1 MVGMIAGITPFNATS
16 PHSGT
21 IPMPFHPTK
30 PPSHFHTRQGQVV
43 VNAEPPPLTES
54 RRRSKTRAKEEVE
67 ALQELGKRL
76 VSVGNDRLKKVD
88 IPEALRDAVLD
99 AKKITSH
106 GALRRQMQYI
116 GKLMRD
122 VDTDPIQE
130 MLDELDGI
138 SNKANA
144 RFHALEKLRDR
155 LIADESVI
163 TALKNDYPALDVSAL
178 RTLRRNAIKEQT
190 EQKPPKAYRALF
202 QLLKSLESD
211 EADNLD
217 TVDAM
222 DSGDSEGSA
231 A

>member
-1 MVGMIAGITPFNATS
+1 
-16 PHSGT
+16 
-21 IPMPFHPTK
+21 MPFHPTK

-43 VNAEPPPLTES
+43 VNAEPPPLTEG
-54 RRRSKTRAKEEVE
+54 RRRSKTKAKEEVE

-76 VSVGNDRLKKVD
+76 VGVGNDRLKKLD
-88 IPEALRDAVLD
+88 IPESLRDAVLE

-155 LIADESVI
+155 LIEDESVI
-163 TALKNDYPALDVSAL
+163 TTLKNDYPDLDVSAL
-178 RTLRRNAIKEQT
+178 RTMRRNAIKEQA
-190 EQKPPKAYRALF
+190 EQKPPKAYRAIF
-202 QLLKSLESD
+202 QLLKSLASSD
-211 EADNLD
+211 DTSTPEADAD
-217 TVDAM
+217 EDDSAVDA
-222 DSGDSEGSA
+222 
-231 A
+231 

>member
-1 MVGMIAGITPFNATS
+1 
-16 PHSGT
+16 
-21 IPMPFHPTK
+21 MPFHPTK

-43 VNAEPPPLTES
+43 VNAEPPPLTEG
-54 RRRSKTRAKEEVE
+54 RRRSKTKAKEEVE

-76 VSVGNDRLKKVD
+76 VGVGNDRLKKLD
-88 IPEALRDAVLD
+88 IPETLRDAVLE

-155 LIADESVI
+155 LIEDESVI
-163 TALKNDYPALDVSAL
+163 TTLKNDYPDLDVSAL
-178 RTLRRNAIKEQT
+178 RTMRRNAIKEQA
-190 EQKPPKAYRALF
+190 EQKPPKAYRAIF
-202 QLLKSLESD
+202 QLLKSLASSD
-211 EADNLD
+211 DTSTPEAD
-217 TVDAM
+217 VDE
-222 DSGDSEGSA
+222 DDSA
-231 A
+231 ADA